1 MEKCNTNILCDRQNC
16 TNTAKYRFAVK
27 GRMRYCNLC
36 ESCMQELYREIAEHT
51 VPRSPQNKIKKTLDA
66 KTTVKE

>member
-27 GRMRYCNLC
+27 GRMRY
-36 ESCMQELYREIAEHT
+36 
-51 VPRSPQNKIKKTLDA
+51 
-66 KTTVKE
+66 